1 MARVSAPKPPPYRC
15 GECGWTTVK
24 WAGRCGECQAWGTV
38 SEVGAAALRA
48 VAPGAVSA
56 EAKLIGDV
64 SIEVAKA
71 TPTGIGELDRV
82 LGGGLVPGA
91 VILLAGEPGIGKS
104 TLLLQMAARASS
116 AMGTAL
122 YVSGE
127 ESVAQIRM
135 RAERVGA
142 ISPHLY
148 VAAETDLAAVLGQIE
163 AVNPG
168 LVIID
173 SIQTI
178 GHPEVDGQSGGVAQ
192 VREVAAALIRT
203 AKQRGIP
210 MLLIGHVTKDGTIAG
225 PRLLEHLVDV
235 VLSVEGERHARL
247 RLLRALKNRYG
258 AADEVGCFELA
269 DSGIVEVSD
278 PSALF
283 VSARTDPVPG
293 TCVTV
298 TLEGSRP
305 LLAEVQALVVPS
317 SAGTPRRST
326 SGLDSAR
333 VAMVHAVLQR
343 RVGLTELDR
352 AETFV
357 ATIGGV
363 RISEPAADLAVAIAL
378 AGGLLD
384 RPLATR
390 TIAVGEVGLAGEV
403 RRVTGISR
411 RLSEAARLGFTH
423 AVVPRDPGPV
433 PDGLKVLEVDDVRRV
448 IDVLARERSAPAG
461 RDDR

>member
-1 MARVSAPKPPPYRC
+1 V
-15 GECGWTTVK
+15 
-24 WAGRCGECQAWGTV
+24 
-38 SEVGAAALRA
+38 
-48 VAPGAVSA
+48 
-56 EAKLIGDV
+56 
-64 SIEVAKA
+64 
-71 TPTGIGELDRV
+71 
-82 LGGGLVPGA
+82 
-91 VILLAGEPGIGKS
+91 
-104 TLLLQMAARASS
+104 
-116 AMGTAL
+116 
-122 YVSGE
+122 
-127 ESVAQIRM
+127 
-135 RAERVGA
+135 
-142 ISPHLY
+142 
-148 VAAETDLAAVLGQIE
+148 
-163 AVNPG
+163 
-168 LVIID
+168 VIID

-178 GHPEVDGQSGGVAQ
+178 AHPAVEGQPGGVAQ

-210 MLLIGHVTKDGTIAG
+210 MILVGHVTKDGSIAG

-235 VLSVEGERHARL
+235 VLNIEGERHARL
-247 RLLRALKNRYG
+247 RLIRAMKNRYG

-269 DSGIVEVSD
+269 DSGIIEVTD

-283 VSARTDPVPG
+283 ISARPEPVPG

-343 RVGLTELDR
+343 RVGLGDLDR

-357 ATIGGV
+357 ATVGGV
-363 RISEPAADLAVAIAL
+363 KVGEPAADLAVAIAL

-403 RRVTGISR
+403 RRVSAISR
-411 RLSEAARLGFTH
+411 RLAEAARIGFTH
-423 AVVPRDPGPV
+423 AVVPRDPGPI
-433 PDGLKVLEVDDVRRV
+433 PAGLKVLEVDDVRQV
-448 IDVLARERSAPAG
+448 IDVLARERST
-461 RDDR
+461 